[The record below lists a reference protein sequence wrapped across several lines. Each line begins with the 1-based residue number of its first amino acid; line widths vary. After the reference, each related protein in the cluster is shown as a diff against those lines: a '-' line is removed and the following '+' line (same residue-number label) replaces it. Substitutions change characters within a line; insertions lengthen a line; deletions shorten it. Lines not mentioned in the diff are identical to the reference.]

1 MYVLFVVVLLFSIS
15 GYNLLPVED
24 KDIDILEPNTD
35 FESNSLYGGVGGIDL
50 SSLGPEAYVSPNNNS
65 GE

>member
-1 MYVLFVVVLLFSIS
+1 MSVLYIISLLLSIS
-15 GYNLLPVED
+15 GYHLLPVED
-24 KDIDILEPNTD
+24 KDIDVLVPDTD
-35 FESNSLYGGVGGIDL
+35 FESNSLSSGGGGIDL